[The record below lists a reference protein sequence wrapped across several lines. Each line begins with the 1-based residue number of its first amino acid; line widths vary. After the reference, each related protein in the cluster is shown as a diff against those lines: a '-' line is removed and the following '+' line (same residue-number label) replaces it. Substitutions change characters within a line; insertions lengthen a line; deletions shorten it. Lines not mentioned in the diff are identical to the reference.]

1 MCMVKA
7 YIDAGSERELLL
19 EDVSKV
25 EIQGKQIRVET
36 LFGEARE
43 LQAVIREIDFQ
54 GGSIILEKVG
64 S

>member
-1 MCMVKA
+1 MCMAKA
-7 YIDAGSERELLL
+7 YVGAGSGLELLL

-54 GGSIILEKVG
+54 GGSIVLEKVV
-64 S
+64 

>member
-54 GGSIILEKVG
+54 GGSIVLEKVG

>member
-54 GGSIILEKVG
+54 GGSIILDL
-64 S
+64 

>member
-36 LFGEARE
+36 LFGEVRE

-54 GGSIILEKVG
+54 GGSIVLEKVG
-64 S
+64 F